1 MKGWKSPRK
10 IMFIPV
16 TRHRYFWVKS
26 IYIYILY
33 IYIYIYMVHIYIY
46 NYIWLYMQKH
56 HWIISKKQMYML
68 FFLRPSLSTYVD
80 CVLTPGILPAALRF
94 SYLSTQPTETV
105 ELDPM
110 DTSGVFQFV
119 VSVCV
124 GVISGMWPGVNPSCH
139 QLYMIY
145 IYIYVYDIYIYICI
159 WCIYI
164 YMYIYIYIY
173 VYDIYIYIY
182 ICIWCIYMYIYMSMY
197 IYIYIYLYM
206 IYIYI
211 YVYAVYIYICIYICI
226 CIYIYVYDVYIYM
239 CIYIYI
245 SIWCI
250 YICVYIYIWYIYM
263 YMMYIYICIYI
274 YVYVYIYMMMYI
286 YICIYIYMY
295 ICIWCIY
302 ICIYIYMYIYM
313 YMMCIYICV
322 YDVYMYIYIYVHLWI
337 CSFHQRLEIPRGRCF
352 RLENST
358 ILSLAMWTLGQALRA
373 ERPKVGA
380 VRWSRF
386 MGVLVGSYRHGG
398 LRFCVSW
405 YSAFLSQTLIDST
418 IVCSKDFYDL
428 RDCLG

>member
-1 MKGWKSPRK
+1 
-10 IMFIPV
+10 
-16 TRHRYFWVKS
+16 
-26 IYIYILY
+26 
-33 IYIYIYMVHIYIY
+33 MVHIYIY

-80 CVLTPGILPAALRF
+80 CVLTPGILPAKLRF

-145 IYIYVYDIYIYICI
+145 IYMYMIYIYICIWCIYIYIYVHIYIYMYMIYIYMYMMYIYVYIYVYVYIYMYMIYIYMYMMYIYIYVYICICIYIYMMYMMYIYICIYIYMYMMYIYMCVYIYIWYIYICI

-164 YMYIYIYIY
+164 YMYIYI
-173 VYDIYIYIY
+173 
-182 ICIWCIYMYIYMSMY
+182 
-197 IYIYIYLYM
+197 
-206 IYIYI
+206 
-211 YVYAVYIYICIYICI
+211 CI
-226 CIYIYVYDVYIYM
+226 CI
-239 CIYIYI
+239 
-245 SIWCI
+245 
-250 YICVYIYIWYIYM
+250 
-263 YMMYIYICIYI
+263 
-274 YVYVYIYMMMYI
+274 YIYMMMYI
-286 YICIYIYMY
+286 YICIYIYVYMMY
-295 ICIWCIY
+295 IYMYIY
-302 ICIYIYMYIYM
+302 ICIYICIWCVYIYV
-313 YMMCIYICV
+313 YMMCIC
-322 YDVYMYIYIYVHLWI
+322 IYIYVHLWI

-352 RLENST
+352 RLKNST

-398 LRFCVSW
+398 LRFCVFW
-405 YSAFLSQTLIDST
+405 YSAFLLQTLIDST